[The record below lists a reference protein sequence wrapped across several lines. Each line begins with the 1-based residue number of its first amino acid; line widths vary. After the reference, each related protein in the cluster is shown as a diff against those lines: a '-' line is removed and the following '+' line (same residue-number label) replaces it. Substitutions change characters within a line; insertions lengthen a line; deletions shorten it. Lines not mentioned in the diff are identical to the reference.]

1 MKSHYLTLN
10 QAYWDKQAAME
21 NQWSKPVDDKEIIQS
36 TVKPRPSGRGYKAR
50 FFNSLGV
57 SCCSMYWR
65 IMDIGAP
72 PQLPAK

>member
-50 FFNSLGV
+50 FFN
-57 SCCSMYWR
+57 
-65 IMDIGAP
+65 
-72 PQLPAK
+72 